1 MELYGI
7 MCETFENIIE
17 FLKIFHV
24 IKKVEKKK
32 ECCTIHNIKATREQF
47 SHHKNQSVSNYIERT
62 SSSGGGSIEQSRC
75 V

>member
-17 FLKIFHV
+17 FLKLFHV

-32 ECCTIHNIKATREQF
+32 ECCTIHNIKATQE
-47 SHHKNQSVSNYIERT
+47 
-62 SSSGGGSIEQSRC
+62 
-75 V
+75 